1 MAKNLAPY
9 LRLLHLVE
17 NVIQVHI
24 IKFEEVTNGM
34 SYTILLTLVGSP
46 FIYKYIYLFIFN

>member
-9 LRLLHLVE
+9 LRLLRLEE

-24 IKFEEVTNGM
+24 IKFKEVTNGRN
-34 SYTILLTLVGSP
+34 YTILLTIEGSP
-46 FIYKYIYLFIFN
+46 DMYIDVYFNFF